1 MYKKLIASPG
11 KVWAY
16 RDQNNEELYLGSV
29 LYLGKNDDISRY
41 YEVDDPNYV
50 PDKNN
55 DIIVD
60 NSTENIVE

>member
-1 MYKKLIASPG
+1 MHIKTASSG

-16 RDQNNEELYLGSV
+16 KDQNNEEIILGSV
-29 LYLGKNDDISRY
+29 LYLGKNDDGSRY
-41 YEVDDPNYV
+41 YEVDDPNYI

-60 NSTENIVE
+60 NATEDVVE